1 MLILGIETSCDETAA
16 AVVRDGYEVLS
27 SVIHTQIALHAPYG
41 GVVPEI
47 ASRSHIEM
55 APRVIRKAIEDAGV
69 SFGDIDAV
77 AATYG
82 PGLASSL
89 LVGFSAAKGL
99 AVALGKPLVA
109 INHIHAHVQSAFLPP
124 PGPAANPV
132 GTCPDSRAPSRVTA
146 PSRGAG
152 REALPLL
159 ALVVSGGHSTIL
171 DIAED
176 GVPRILGQTLDDA
189 AGEAF
194 DKASKLLG
202 LGYPGGPAIQ
212 KAAEAAPAGA
222 ARPRFPA
229 GHIEAGNPALAG
241 LDPALCFS
249 FSGLKTSLRSYLECN
264 PAKSQEEIA
273 IVASAYQDAIVGALA
288 SRVERALST
297 RRHRAIAVGG
307 GVSLNAA
314 LRTRLKEVAA
324 AAGVPIF
331 LPLPNYC
338 GDNAAMIASLAGT
351 GVGIWGDAAM
361 ALDVDPGLTFDFA

>member
-55 APRVIRKAIEDAGV
+55 IPRVIRKAVDDSGV

-89 LVGFSAAKGL
+89 LVGLSAAKGL
-99 AVALGKPLVA
+99 AVALGKPLIG
-109 INHIHAHVQSAFLPP
+109 INHIHAHIQSAFLA
-124 PGPAANPV
+124 PG
-132 GTCPDSRAPSRVTA
+132 APRLAES
-146 PSRGAG
+146 
-152 REALPLL
+152 LPLV
-159 ALVVSGGHSTIL
+159 ALVVSGGHSAIVHIG
-171 DIAED
+171 DD

-212 KAAEAAPAGA
+212 KAAEAAPPGL
-222 ARPRFPA
+222 RPIVFPK
-229 GHIEAGNPALAG
+229 GRISPGNPALAD
-241 LDPALCFS
+241 LDPELCFS
-249 FSGLKTSLRSYLECN
+249 FSGLKTALRNHLERH
-264 PAKSQEEIA
+264 PASTQPEIA
-273 IVASAYQDAIVGALA
+273 HVAASYQKAIVDALA
-288 SRVERALST
+288 SRVAT
-297 RRHRAIAVGG
+297 AVRRHPCRAMAVGG

-314 LRTRLKEVAA
+314 LRARLQEVAA
-324 AAGVPIF
+324 EAGIPVY
-331 LPLPNYC
+331 LPPPKFC

-351 GVGIWGDAAM
+351 GFGVTGDAAM
-361 ALDVDPGLTFDFA
+361 LLDADPSLSF